1 MQAVAGDVIKAT
13 GPTSHPLRPAGAF
26 LHVAELLEELAP
38 ADDAFFAA
46 LEAVGTVECGGV
58 RGCCV
63 AARGSQLGVVL
74 QWVRNRQSKKENTYG
89 LGEICR

>member
-38 ADDAFFAA
+38 ADNALFAA
-46 LEAVGTVECGGV
+46 LETVGAVECGGV
-58 RGCCV
+58 GGCCV
-63 AARGSQLGVVL
+63 AARKSQLGVVL
-74 QWVRNRQSKKENTYG
+74 WWVRNRQRKKDNTYG

>member
-38 ADDAFFAA
+38 ADDSFFSA
-46 LEAVGTVECGGV
+46 LEAVGAVECGGV
-58 RGCCV
+58 GGCCV
-63 AARGSQLGVVL
+63 AARKSQLGVVL
-74 QWVRNRQSKKENTYG
+74 WWERKKGDTYG